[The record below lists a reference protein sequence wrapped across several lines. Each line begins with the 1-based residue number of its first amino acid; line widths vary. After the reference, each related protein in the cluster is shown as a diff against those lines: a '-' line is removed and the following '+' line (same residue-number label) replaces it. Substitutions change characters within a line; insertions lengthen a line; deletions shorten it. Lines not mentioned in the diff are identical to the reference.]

1 MMMVNGMTEK
11 WIVDDAGTL
20 INIETR
26 ENYDY
31 VSDVCNL
38 LNEKEK
44 RIKKLKK
51 KNNDFDYAINE
62 ISNILLE
69 AYEQGVSNPY
79 LIRIGKVK
87 LYDR

>member
-1 MMMVNGMTEK
+1 MSEK
-11 WIVDDAGTL
+11 IYNLRAGYYYNYTGIGRDTDENLTTNEVVD
-20 INIETR
+20 
-26 ENYDY
+26 
-31 VSDVCNL
+31 L

-44 RIKKLKK
+44 RIKQLKK
-51 KNNDFDYAINE
+51 ENNDFDDAINE

-79 LIRIGKVK
+79 LKRIGKVK

>member
-1 MMMVNGMTEK
+1 MTEV
-11 WIVDDAGTL
+11 WIVDDCGTL
-20 INIETR
+20 INMQTR
-26 ENYDY
+26 DTFDY

-44 RIKKLKK
+44 RIKQLKK
-51 KNNDFDYAINE
+51 ENNDFDDAINE

-79 LIRIGKVK
+79 LKRIGKVK

>member
-1 MMMVNGMTEK
+1 MTEK

-20 INIETR
+20 INMETR

-44 RIKKLKK
+44 RIKQLKK
-51 KNNDFDYAINE
+51 ENNDFDDAINE

-79 LIRIGKVK
+79 LKRIGKVK